1 LLLYFIKVG
10 EGLDDNKGPIFRDSV
25 HRSVHWMIR
34 VFSRYARDD
43 THALL
48 RIERETTLKN
58 VISIG
63 KRFLEGNLD
72 CGVFNTLKFV
82 FNVFNTGHCIFQ

>member
-1 LLLYFIKVG
+1 MLHYFIKVG

-34 VFSRYARDD
+34 VFSRYTRDD
-43 THALL
+43 TYAIL
-48 RIERETTLKN
+48 RIKRETTLKN

-63 KRFLEGNLD
+63 KRFLERNLY
-72 CGVFNTLKFV
+72 CVVNNTLKFELNI
-82 FNVFNTGHCIFQ
+82 FITGHCIFQ